1 MAKLFLKFEEATL
14 KEYSLPEGGTLTIG
28 RLPDNNVQIDN
39 LAVSGHHARIGFE
52 GGHFVIE
59 DSNSLNGTFVNGR
72 RVNKSALRDGDLV
85 LVGKH
90 TIAFQDEAR
99 PAAVALPPL
108 NVTPPVPQLDATVM
122 LETKQAK
129 EMLAQAA
136 PGEQIVA
143 RYPIRER
150 IATLTVMEG
159 KTDQSRY
166 VLSSKL
172 NVIGKSEMASIKLK
186 GWFAPRVAA
195 VINHRDDRYF
205 IAASEK
211 DVRIKVNGSEV
222 AGQKELTEGDVVEV
236 AGVKLTFAYSE

>member
-1 MAKLFLKFEEATL
+1 MAKLFLKFEQATL
-14 KEYSLPEGGTLTIG
+14 KEYALPEGGSVTIG
-28 RLPDNNVQIDN
+28 RLPDNSVQIDN

-52 GGHFVIE
+52 GDHFVIE

-72 RVNKSALRDGDLV
+72 RINKAVLNDGDVV

-99 PAAVALPPL
+99 SGVALPPL

-129 EMLAQAA
+129 EMLAQAV
-136 PGEQIVA
+136 PGEQIA
-143 RYPIRER
+143 SRYPIRER

-159 KTDQSRY
+159 KTDQTRY

-211 DVRIKVNGSEV
+211 DVRIKVNGAEV
-222 AGQKELTEGDVVEV
+222 AGQKELAEGDVVEV